1 MSNINPELKPFVL
14 RKFAQS
20 KNYPPINWS
29 LNDLP
34 KWLKNDIIQLRIA
47 SMKHEMGKIIFEKMC
62 LTVNLEAEQFIQWLK
77 GEYSIPYDE
86 EEEILSSTHWAYYD
100 YKPAADNFVKEFT
113 EALSFDKLGINGK
126 FSDET
131 VWIGSPGAY
140 TPCHYDSYGYN
151 LHLQLKGTKRW
162 ILFPPETDLSPS
174 RIPYEESTIY
184 SLFDIIGGQLP
195 SNGKQQQAYC
205 TYLNEGDLLFI
216 PPKWWHSVL
225 CSEGDE
231 RCGGIFSVNKWFPLE
246 SDEEERKKECIVGC
260 LASLIDREN
269 ENSIE
274 NQEEQFLHLDSIISE
289 VLQIQQT
296 KNQPINKKPRIEN
309 EKEEFGEKQMYE
321 FYNKYKSVAEQI
333 SPMSFNELK
342 NEISNKKFMVFKSEI
357 KDTVIDDGKMR
368 LIIPPEIN
376 ELPYTENIRKL
387 LNAFTH
393 ESTLENVLKLMQ
405 DEI

>member
-1 MSNINPELKPFVL
+1 
-14 RKFAQS
+14 
-20 KNYPPINWS
+20 
-29 LNDLP
+29 
-34 KWLKNDIIQLRIA
+34 
-47 SMKHEMGKIIFEKMC
+47 MKHEMGKIIFEKMC

-77 GEYSIPYDE
+77 GEYSIPNDE

-126 FSDET
+126 FNDET

-162 ILFPPETDLSPS
+162 ILFPPVTNLSPS

-205 TYLNEGDLLFI
+205 IYLNEGDLLFI
-216 PPKWWHSVL
+216 PPKWWHSVQ
-225 CSEGDE
+225 CFKGDE
-231 RCGGIFSVNKWFPLE
+231 KCGGIFSVNKWFPLE
-246 SDEEERKKECIVGC
+246 SDEKERKKECIVGC
-260 LASLIDREN
+260 LASLIDPEN

-296 KNQPINKKPRIEN
+296 KNHQPINKKPRIEN
-309 EKEEFGEKQMYE
+309 EEEEFGEKQMYE
-321 FYNKYKSVAEQI
+321 FYNKYESVAEQI
-333 SPMSFNELK
+333 SSMSFNELK
-342 NEISNKKFMVFKSEI
+342 NEILNKKFMVFESKR
-357 KDTVIDDGKMR
+357 KDTVNDDGKMR
-368 LIIPPEIN
+368 LIIPPEMS

-405 DEI
+405 DET